1 MAVQDLPP
9 QVLEVKSRGHPPK
22 TLVGDCIS
30 MPENTKHSWAEEITD
45 DVDDDDAQRQSA
57 VKPRQAAPR
66 PTLSVLDA
74 VALIVGVVVGAG
86 IFKTP
91 ALVAAHAGG
100 PGLFLLAWLVG
111 GVISLIGALCYAELA
126 TAYPHTGGDY
136 HYLRRA
142 FGHDMAF
149 LFAWARMMVLQT
161 GSIAMLS
168 FVFGDYALQLL
179 PIGQGGAALYA
190 ALAIALVTTLNL
202 LGVQQ
207 GKSAQ
212 KVLTTAKVLGVLSI
226 VVAGL
231 LVAPAA
237 PAGAADA
244 PPRTAFGLA
253 MIFVLL
259 TYGGW
264 NEAAYMSGEVR
275 HAQRNMLWSL
285 LWAISLI
292 AAIFILANLAYLKG
306 LGLTA
311 MSGSDVVAADVMR
324 RVAGPGGATFV
335 SALIAIAA
343 LGSMNATTFTGAR
356 SMYALGQDYQPLGFL
371 GRWRGGRN
379 TPANALLVQ
388 GSIAL
393 LLVLLGA
400 WARDGFV
407 TMVEYT
413 APVFWFFFLLVGLS
427 LFVLRTQE
435 PERPRPFRVPL
446 YPVTPLIF
454 CVTCVYMLHS
464 SLAYTGPG
472 AVVGVGVLLAGVP
485 LLFLA
490 RPHHR

>member
-1 MAVQDLPP
+1 VPEFTSL
-9 QVLEVKSRGHPPK
+9 GHPRK
-22 TLVGDCIS
+22 TLVGGYRS
-30 MPENTKHSWAEEITD
+30 MPENSRHPWAGEIVE
-45 DVDDDDAQRQSA
+45 DVDADDAQRQST
-57 VKPRQAAPR
+57 VKTRQAAPR
-66 PTLSVLDA
+66 PMLSVLDA

-100 PGLFLLAWLVG
+100 TGLFLLAWIVG

-142 FGHDMAF
+142 FGQDMAF

-161 GSIAMLS
+161 GSIAMLG
-168 FVFGDYALQLL
+168 FVFGDYVVQLL

-190 ALAIALVTTLNL
+190 ALAIALVTMLNL
-202 LGVQQ
+202 LGVKQ

-212 KVLTTAKVLGVLSI
+212 KVLTAAKVLGVLSI

-231 LVAPAA
+231 LVASPAA
-237 PAGAADA
+237 PDPVAHE
-244 PPRTAFGLA
+244 PPRVAFGLA

-264 NEAAYMSGEVR
+264 NEAAYMSAEVR
-275 HAQRNMLWSL
+275 GARRNMLWSL

-292 AAIFILANLAYLKG
+292 ATIFILANLAYLKG

-311 MSGSDVVAADVMR
+311 MSESDVVAADVMR
-324 RVAGPGGATFV
+324 RVAGQGGATFV

-356 SMYALGQDYQPLGFL
+356 SMYALGQDYRPLSFL

-379 TPANALLVQ
+379 TPANALLMQ

-490 RPHHR
+490 RPHHG

>member
-1 MAVQDLPP
+1 M
-9 QVLEVKSRGHPPK
+9 
-22 TLVGDCIS
+22 LVGGYGS
-30 MPENTKHSWAEEITD
+30 MPENSRHPWAGEIVEN
-45 DVDDDDAQRQSA
+45 VDDEDAQRQSA
-57 VKPRQAAPR
+57 VKTRQAAPR
-66 PTLSVLDA
+66 PVLSVVDA
-74 VALIVGVVVGAG
+74 VALIAGVVVGAG

-91 ALVAAHAGG
+91 AIVAMHAGG
-100 PGLFLLAWLVG
+100 TDLFLLAWLVG

-126 TAYPHTGGDY
+126 TAYPNTGGDY

-161 GSIAMLS
+161 GSIAMLG

-190 ALAIALVTTLNL
+190 ALAITFVTMLNL
-202 LGVQQ
+202 LGVEQ

-212 KVLTTAKVLGVLSI
+212 KVLTAAKILGVLSI

-231 LVAPAA
+231 IL
-237 PAGAADA
+237 A
-244 PPRTAFGLA
+244 PPPAPELAANEPPRVAFGLA

-275 HAQRNMLWSL
+275 NAQRNMVLSL
-285 LWAISLI
+285 LWGILLI
-292 AAIFILANLAYLKG
+292 VTIFILANLAYLKG

-324 RVAGPGGATFV
+324 RVAGQGGATFV
-335 SALIAIAA
+335 SILIAIAA

-356 SMYALGQDYQPLGFL
+356 SIYALGQDYRPLSFL
-371 GRWRGGRN
+371 GRWQGGRN

-427 LFVLRTQE
+427 VFVLRTQE
-435 PERPRPFRVPL
+435 PERLRPFHVPL

-472 AVVGVGVLLAGVP
+472 AIVGVGVLLAGVP
-485 LLFLA
+485 LLFVA
-490 RPHHR
+490 RPYHR

>member
-1 MAVQDLPP
+1 
-9 QVLEVKSRGHPPK
+9 
-22 TLVGDCIS
+22 

-91 ALVAAHAGG
+91 ALVAAQAGSAD
-100 PGLFLLAWLVG
+100 LFLLAWLLG

-136 HYLRRA
+136 HYIRRA
-142 FGHDMAF
+142 FGQDMAF

-161 GSIAMLS
+161 GSIAMLG
-168 FVFGDYALQLL
+168 FVFGDYAAQLL
-179 PIGQGGAALYA
+179 PIGQGGAPFYA
-190 ALAIALVTTLNL
+190 ALAIALITMLNL
-202 LGVQQ
+202 FGVQQ

-231 LVAPAA
+231 IVAAPPAA
-237 PAGAADA
+237 DVGTDA
-244 PPRTAFGLA
+244 PPQAAFGLA
-253 MIFVLL
+253 MVFVLL

-264 NEAAYMSGEVR
+264 NEAAYISGEVR
-275 HAQRNMLWSL
+275 NVRRNMVRSILWGM
-285 LWAISLI
+285 SLI
-292 AAIFILANLAYLKG
+292 VSILILANLAYLKG

-324 RVAGPGGATFV
+324 RVAGEEGAVFV

-356 SMYALGQDYQPLGFL
+356 SIYALGQDYRLLSFL
-371 GRWRGGRN
+371 GRWRAGGN
-379 TPANALLVQ
+379 TPANALLMQ

-400 WARDGFV
+400 WARNGFV

-435 PERPRPFRVPL
+435 PGRPRPFRVPL
-446 YPVTPLIF
+446 YPLTPLIF

-472 AVVGVGVLLAGVP
+472 AVVGVGVLLVGVP
-485 LLFLA
+485 LLSLA
-490 RPHHR
+490 RSRDR

>member
-1 MAVQDLPP
+1 
-9 QVLEVKSRGHPPK
+9 
-22 TLVGDCIS
+22 
-30 MPENTKHSWAEEITD
+30 MPENSEHPWAGEIVNHV
-45 DVDDDDAQRQSA
+45 DVEDAQHQSA
-57 VKPRQAAPR
+57 AKTRLAAPR
-66 PTLSVLDA
+66 PVLSVVDA

-91 ALVAAHAGG
+91 ALVAMHAGG
-100 PGLFLLAWLVG
+100 ADLFLLAWLMG
-111 GVISLIGALCYAELA
+111 GVISLIGAFCYAELA
-126 TAYPHTGGDY
+126 TAYPHSGGDY

-142 FGHDMAF
+142 FGQDVAF

-161 GSIAMLS
+161 GSIAMLA
-168 FVFGDYALQLL
+168 FVFGDYVSQLL

-190 ALAIALVTTLNL
+190 ALAVTLITMLNL
-202 LGVQQ
+202 LGVEQ

-212 KVLTTAKVLGVLSI
+212 KVLTAAKILGVLSI
-226 VVAGL
+226 VVVGL
-231 LVAPAA
+231 II
-237 PAGAADA
+237 A
-244 PPRTAFGLA
+244 PPPTHDVAAGEPPRVAFGLA

-275 HAQRNMLWSL
+275 DVQRNMVWSL
-285 LWAISLI
+285 LSAIALI
-292 AAIFILANLAYLKG
+292 ATIFLLANLAYLKG

-311 MSGSDVVAADVMR
+311 MRGSDVVAADLMR
-324 RVAGPGGATFV
+324 RVAGQGGATFV
-335 SALIAIAA
+335 SILIAIAA

-356 SMYALGQDYQPLGFL
+356 SIYALGQDYRPLSFL

-379 TPANALLVQ
+379 TPANALLMQ
-388 GSIAL
+388 GSIVL

-454 CVTCVYMLHS
+454 SITCVYMLHS

-490 RPHHR
+490 HQHHR

>member
-1 MAVQDLPP
+1 M
-9 QVLEVKSRGHPPK
+9 
-22 TLVGDCIS
+22 
-30 MPENTKHSWAEEITD
+30 
-45 DVDDDDAQRQSA
+45 
-57 VKPRQAAPR
+57 
-66 PTLSVLDA
+66 LSVPDA

-100 PGLFLLAWLVG
+100 AGLFLLAWLLG

-142 FGHDMAF
+142 FGQDMAF

-161 GSIAMLS
+161 GSIAMLG
-168 FVFGDYALQLL
+168 FVFGDYGSQLL
-179 PIGQGGAALYA
+179 PIGTHGAPLYA
-190 ALAIALVTTLNL
+190 ALAIGLVTMLNL
-202 LGVQQ
+202 FGVKQ

-212 KVLTTAKVLGVLSI
+212 KLLTTAKVLGVLSI

-231 LVAPAA
+231 MVVDLPAPDMAT
-237 PAGAADA
+237 DA
-244 PPRTAFGLA
+244 PPRAAFGLA

-264 NEAAYMSGEVR
+264 NEAAYISGEVHDAR
-275 HAQRNMLWSL
+275 RNMVWSL
-285 LWAISLI
+285 LWGILLI
-292 AAIFILANLAYLKG
+292 AIILMLANLAYLKG
-306 LGLTA
+306 IGLTA
-311 MSGSDVVAADVMR
+311 MSGSEVVAADIMR
-324 RVAGPGGATFV
+324 RIAGEGGATFV

-343 LGSMNATTFTGAR
+343 LGSMNATAFTGAR
-356 SMYALGQDYQPLGFL
+356 SIYALGQDYRPLRFL
-371 GRWRGGRN
+371 GRWRAGGD
-379 TPANALLVQ
+379 TPANALLMQ
-388 GSIAL
+388 GSLAL
-393 LLVLLGA
+393 LLVLMGA
-400 WARDGFV
+400 WVRDGFV

-435 PERPRPFRVPL
+435 PDRPRPFRVPL
-446 YPVTPLIF
+446 YPLTPLIF
-454 CVTCVYMLHS
+454 CITCVYMLHS

-472 AVVGVGVLLAGVP
+472 AVLGVGVLLVGVP

-490 RPHHR
+490 RSRSP

>member
-1 MAVQDLPP
+1 
-9 QVLEVKSRGHPPK
+9 
-22 TLVGDCIS
+22 
-30 MPENTKHSWAEEITD
+30 MPENSGHHWAGEIVEH
-45 DVDDDDAQRQSA
+45 VDDADTQLQNA
-57 VKPRQAAPR
+57 VKTRLAAPR
-66 PTLSVLDA
+66 PVLSVVDA
-74 VALIVGVVVGAG
+74 VALIVGVVVGVG

-91 ALVAAHAGG
+91 AIVASHAGG
-100 PGLFLLAWLVG
+100 TDLFLLTWLVG

-126 TAYPHTGGDY
+126 TAYPNTGGDY

-161 GSIAMLS
+161 GSIAMLG

-179 PIGQGGAALYA
+179 PIGQNGAALYA
-190 ALAIALVTTLNL
+190 ALAVALVTMLNL
-202 LGVQQ
+202 LGVEQ

-212 KVLTTAKVLGVLSI
+212 KVLTAAKILGVLSI
-226 VVAGL
+226 VVTGL
-231 LVAPAA
+231 IIAPPPAA
-237 PAGAADA
+237 DLAANE
-244 PPRTAFGLA
+244 PPRVAFGLA

-275 HAQRNMLWSL
+275 NARRNMIWSL
-285 LWAISLI
+285 LWSISLI
-292 AAIFILANLAYLKG
+292 AIIFILANLAYLKG

-311 MSGSDVVAADVMR
+311 MSESDVVAADVMR
-324 RVAGPGGATFV
+324 RVAGQGGATFV
-335 SALIAIAA
+335 SVLIAIAA

-356 SMYALGQDYQPLGFL
+356 SIYALGQDYRPLRFL
-371 GRWRGGRN
+371 GRWQGGRN
-379 TPANALLVQ
+379 TPANALLMQ

-427 LFVLRTQE
+427 VFVLRTQE
-435 PERPRPFRVPL
+435 PERSRPFRVPL

-454 CVTCVYMLHS
+454 CITCVYMLHS

-485 LLFLA
+485 LLSVA
-490 RPHHR
+490 HRHHQ

>member
-1 MAVQDLPP
+1 
-9 QVLEVKSRGHPPK
+9 
-22 TLVGDCIS
+22 
-30 MPENTKHSWAEEITD
+30 MPENSGHQWAGEIVEH
-45 DVDDDDAQRQSA
+45 VDDESSQLQNA
-57 VKPRQAAPR
+57 VTTRLAAPR
-66 PTLSVLDA
+66 PVLSVVDA
-74 VALIVGVVVGAG
+74 VALIMGVVVGVG

-91 ALVAAHAGG
+91 AVVATHAGSA
-100 PGLFLLAWLVG
+100 GLFLLAWLVG

-126 TAYPHTGGDY
+126 TTYPNTGGDY

-161 GSIAMLS
+161 GSIAMLG
-168 FVFGDYALQLL
+168 FVFGDYASQLL
-179 PIGQGGAALYA
+179 PIGQGEAALYA
-190 ALAIALVTTLNL
+190 ALAITFVTTLNL
-202 LGVQQ
+202 LGVEQ

-212 KVLTTAKVLGVLSI
+212 KVLTAAKILGVLSI
-226 VVAGL
+226 VIAGL
-231 LVAPAA
+231 IVAPPPA
-237 PAGAADA
+237 PDLASNG
-244 PPRTAFGLA
+244 PPGVAFGLA

-275 HAQRNMLWSL
+275 DARRNMVWSL
-285 LWAISLI
+285 LWGIALI
-292 AAIFILANLAYLKG
+292 ATIFILANLAYLKG

-311 MSGSDVVAADVMR
+311 MSVSDVVAADVMR
-324 RVAGPGGATFV
+324 RVAGQGGATFV
-335 SALIAIAA
+335 SILIAIAA

-356 SMYALGQDYQPLGFL
+356 AIYALGQDYRPLSFL
-371 GRWRGGRN
+371 GHWRGGRN
-379 TPANALLVQ
+379 TPANAFLLQ
-388 GSIAL
+388 GSLAL

-454 CVTCVYMLHS
+454 CITCVYMLHS

>member
-1 MAVQDLPP
+1 M
-9 QVLEVKSRGHPPK
+9 
-22 TLVGDCIS
+22 
-30 MPENTKHSWAEEITD
+30 
-45 DVDDDDAQRQSA
+45 
-57 VKPRQAAPR
+57 
-66 PTLSVLDA
+66 LSVLDA

-111 GVISLIGALCYAELA
+111 GVISLIGALCYAEL
-126 TAYPHTGGDY
+126 TTTYPHPGGDY
-136 HYLRRA
+136 HYVRRA
-142 FGHDMAF
+142 FGQDMAF

-161 GSIAMLS
+161 GSIAMLG
-168 FVFGDYALQLL
+168 FVFGDYASQLL
-179 PIGQGGAALYA
+179 PLGQGGGPLYA
-190 ALAIALVTTLNL
+190 ALAIALVTMLNL
-202 LGVQQ
+202 FGVQQ

-231 LVAPAA
+231 ILAA
-237 PAGAADA
+237 PPTPDVAADV
-244 PPRTAFGLA
+244 PPRATFGLA

-264 NEAAYMSGEVR
+264 NEAAYISGEVR
-275 HAQRNMLWSL
+275 NARRNMVCSL
-285 LWAISLI
+285 LWGISLI
-292 AAIFILANLAYLKG
+292 ATILILANLAYLKG

-311 MSGSDVVAADVMR
+311 MSGSEVVAADVMR
-324 RVAGPGGATFV
+324 RIAGEGGATFV
-335 SALIAIAA
+335 SVLIAIAA

-356 SMYALGQDYQPLGFL
+356 SIYALGQDYRPLGFL
-371 GRWRGGRN
+371 GRWRDGGN
-379 TPANALLVQ
+379 TPANALLMQ
-388 GSIAL
+388 GSLAL

-400 WARDGFV
+400 WARGGFV

-413 APVFWFFFLLVGLS
+413 APVFWFFLLLAALS

-446 YPVTPLIF
+446 YPLPPLIF
-454 CVTCVYMLHS
+454 CITCVYMLHS

-490 RPHHR
+490 RRHYR

>member
-1 MAVQDLPP
+1 M
-9 QVLEVKSRGHPPK
+9 
-22 TLVGDCIS
+22 LVGGYGS
-30 MPENTKHSWAEEITD
+30 MPENSRHPWAGEIVEN
-45 DVDDDDAQRQSA
+45 VDDEDAQRQSA
-57 VKPRQAAPR
+57 VKTRQAAPR
-66 PTLSVLDA
+66 PVLSVVDA
-74 VALIVGVVVGAG
+74 VALIAGVVVGAG

-91 ALVAAHAGG
+91 AIVAIHAGG
-100 PGLFLLAWLVG
+100 TDLFLLAWLIG

-126 TAYPHTGGDY
+126 TAYPNTGGDY

-161 GSIAMLS
+161 GSIAMLG

-190 ALAIALVTTLNL
+190 ALAITFVTMLNL
-202 LGVQQ
+202 LGVEQ

-212 KVLTTAKVLGVLSI
+212 KVLTAAKILGVLSI

-231 LVAPAA
+231 IVAPPPAPDLAA
-237 PAGAADA
+237 NE
-244 PPRTAFGLA
+244 PPRVAFGLA

-275 HAQRNMLWSL
+275 DARRNMVWSL
-285 LWAISLI
+285 LWGILLI
-292 AAIFILANLAYLKG
+292 TTIFILANLAYLKG

-324 RVAGPGGATFV
+324 RVAGQGGATFV
-335 SALIAIAA
+335 SSLIAIAA

-356 SMYALGQDYQPLGFL
+356 SMYALGQDYRPLSFL
-371 GRWRGGRN
+371 GRWQGGRN

-388 GSIAL
+388 GSLAL

-427 LFVLRTQE
+427 VFVLRTQE
-435 PERPRPFRVPL
+435 PERLRPFRVPL

-485 LLFLA
+485 LLFVA
-490 RPHHR
+490 RPYHQ

>member
-1 MAVQDLPP
+1 ML
-9 QVLEVKSRGHPPK
+9 
-22 TLVGDCIS
+22 
-30 MPENTKHSWAEEITD
+30 ENTRHSWAEEIAD
-45 DVDDDDAQRQSA
+45 EVDDAQRQSA
-57 VKPRQAAPR
+57 VKTRQAGPR
-66 PTLSVLDA
+66 PMLTVLDA
-74 VALIVGVVVGAG
+74 VALIVGVVIGAG

-100 PGLFLLAWLVG
+100 SGMFLLAWLLG

-142 FGHDMAF
+142 FGQDMAF

-161 GSIAMLS
+161 GSIAMLG
-168 FVFGDYALQLL
+168 FVFGDYASQLL
-179 PIGQGGAALYA
+179 PLGQGGAPLYT
-190 ALAIALVTTLNL
+190 ALAIALVTMLNL
-202 LGVQQ
+202 FGVQP

-212 KVLTTAKVLGVLSI
+212 KVLTTVKVLGVLSI
-226 VVAGL
+226 VVVGL
-231 LVAPAA
+231 IVAA
-237 PAGAADA
+237 PPAPDGAAEA
-244 PPRTAFGLA
+244 PPRAAFGLA
-253 MIFVLL
+253 MVFVLL

-264 NEAAYMSGEVR
+264 NEAAYISGEMR
-275 HAQRNMLWSL
+275 NARRNMVWSL
-285 LWAISLI
+285 FWGIGLI
-292 AAIFILANLAYLKG
+292 ATILIFANLAYLNG

-324 RVAGPGGATFV
+324 RVAGERGATFV

-343 LGSMNATTFTGAR
+343 LGSMNATVFTGAR
-356 SMYALGQDYQPLGFL
+356 SIYALGQDYRPLSFL
-371 GRWRGGRN
+371 GRWRAGGN
-379 TPANALLVQ
+379 TPANALLMQ

-446 YPVTPLIF
+446 YPLTPLIF

-472 AVVGVGVLLAGVP
+472 AAVGVGVLLAGVP

-490 RPHHR
+490 RSRYQ

>member
-1 MAVQDLPP
+1 
-9 QVLEVKSRGHPPK
+9 
-22 TLVGDCIS
+22 
-30 MPENTKHSWAEEITD
+30 MPENSGHHWAGEIVEN
-45 DVDDDDAQRQSA
+45 VDDEDAQLQNA
-57 VKPRQAAPR
+57 VKTHLAAPR
-66 PTLSVLDA
+66 PVLSVVDA
-74 VALIVGVVVGAG
+74 VALIIGVVVGVG

-91 ALVAAHAGG
+91 AIVASHAGG
-100 PGLFLLAWLVG
+100 TELFLLAWLVG

-126 TAYPHTGGDY
+126 TAYPNTGGDY

-161 GSIAMLS
+161 GSIAMLG

-179 PIGQGGAALYA
+179 PIGQSGAALYA
-190 ALAIALVTTLNL
+190 ALAVTLVTMLNL
-202 LGVQQ
+202 LGVEQ

-212 KVLTTAKVLGVLSI
+212 KVLTAAKILGVLSI

-231 LVAPAA
+231 IIAPPPAA
-237 PAGAADA
+237 DLAANE
-244 PPRTAFGLA
+244 PPRVAFGLA

-275 HAQRNMLWSL
+275 DARRNMVWSL
-285 LWAISLI
+285 LWSISLI
-292 AAIFILANLAYLKG
+292 AIIFILANLAYLKG

-311 MSGSDVVAADVMR
+311 MSGSDVVAADIMR
-324 RVAGPGGATFV
+324 RVAGQGGATFV
-335 SALIAIAA
+335 SVLIAIAA

-356 SMYALGQDYQPLGFL
+356 SIYALGQDYHPLSFL
-371 GRWRGGRN
+371 GRWQGGRN
-379 TPANALLVQ
+379 TPANALLMQ

-435 PERPRPFRVPL
+435 PERSRPFRVPL

-454 CVTCVYMLHS
+454 CITCVYMLHS

-485 LLFLA
+485 LLSVA
-490 RPHHR
+490 HRHHQ

>member
-1 MAVQDLPP
+1 
-9 QVLEVKSRGHPPK
+9 
-22 TLVGDCIS
+22 
-30 MPENTKHSWAEEITD
+30 MPENRRYPWAGET
-45 DVDDDDAQRQSA
+45 VDAVDEGDAQYQSA
-57 VKPRQAAPR
+57 VQTRQAAPR
-66 PTLSVLDA
+66 PMLSVLDA

-91 ALVAAHAGG
+91 AVVAAHAGG

-126 TAYPHTGGDY
+126 TSYPHTGGDY

-142 FGHDMAF
+142 FGQDMAF

-161 GSIAMLS
+161 GSIAMLG
-168 FVFGDYALQLL
+168 FVFGDYASQLL
-179 PIGQGGAALYA
+179 PLGQGGVPLYA
-190 ALAIALVTTLNL
+190 ALAIALVTMLNL
-202 LGVQQ
+202 FGVRQ

-231 LVAPAA
+231 ILAVPAA
-237 PAGAADA
+237 PNVSTDTLQR
-244 PPRTAFGLA
+244 PAFGLA

-264 NEAAYMSGEVR
+264 NEAAYISGEVR
-275 HAQRNMLWSL
+275 NAQRNMVRSL
-285 LWAISLI
+285 LWGISLI
-292 AAIFILANLAYLKG
+292 ATILILANLAYLKG
-306 LGLTA
+306 MGLTA
-311 MSGSDVVAADVMR
+311 MSGSEVVAADVMR
-324 RVAGPGGATFV
+324 RVAGEGGATFV

-356 SMYALGQDYQPLGFL
+356 SMYALGRDVHLLSFL
-371 GRWRGGRN
+371 GRWRVGGN
-379 TPANALLVQ
+379 TPANALLIQ
-388 GSIAL
+388 GSLAL

-413 APVFWFFFLLVGLS
+413 APVFWFFFLLAGLS

-446 YPVTPLIF
+446 YPLTPLIF

-485 LLFLA
+485 VLFLA
-490 RPHHR
+490 RPRYR

>member
-1 MAVQDLPP
+1 
-9 QVLEVKSRGHPPK
+9 
-22 TLVGDCIS
+22 
-30 MPENTKHSWAEEITD
+30 MPENSGHPWAGEIVEHVDEE
-45 DVDDDDAQRQSA
+45 DVQRQRA
-57 VKPRQAAPR
+57 VKLRQAAPR
-66 PTLSVLDA
+66 PVLSVVDA
-74 VALIVGVVVGAG
+74 VALIIGVVVGAG

-91 ALVAAHAGG
+91 AVVAAHAGG
-100 PGLFLLAWLVG
+100 ADLFLLAWLVG

-126 TAYPHTGGDY
+126 TAYPNTGGDY
-136 HYLRRA
+136 HYLRCA

-161 GSIAMLS
+161 GSIAMLG

-179 PIGQGGAALYA
+179 PIGHGGAALYA
-190 ALAIALVTTLNL
+190 ALAITCVTLLNL
-202 LGVQQ
+202 LGVEQ
-207 GKSAQ
+207 GKAAQ
-212 KVLTTAKVLGVLSI
+212 KVLTAAKILGVLSI

-231 LVAPAA
+231 LVAPPPPPDLAA
-237 PAGAADA
+237 NE
-244 PPRTAFGLA
+244 PPRVAFGLA

-264 NEAAYMSGEVR
+264 NEAAYVSGEVR
-275 HAQRNMLWSL
+275 NARRNMVWSL
-285 LWAISLI
+285 LWAIALI
-292 AAIFILANLAYLKG
+292 ATIFILANLAYLKG

-335 SALIAIAA
+335 SLLIAIAA

-356 SMYALGQDYQPLGFL
+356 AIYALGQDYRPLSFL

-379 TPANALLVQ
+379 TPANALLLQ
-388 GSIAL
+388 GSLAL

-454 CVTCVYMLHS
+454 CLTCVYMLHS

>member
-1 MAVQDLPP
+1 
-9 QVLEVKSRGHPPK
+9 
-22 TLVGDCIS
+22 
-30 MPENTKHSWAEEITD
+30 MPENSGHPWAGEIVEHVDEE
-45 DVDDDDAQRQSA
+45 DVQRRRA
-57 VKPRQAAPR
+57 VEIRQAAPR
-66 PTLSVLDA
+66 PVLSVLDA

-91 ALVAAHAGG
+91 AIVAAHAGG
-100 PGLFLLAWLVG
+100 AERFLLAWLVG

-126 TAYPHTGGDY
+126 TAYPNTGGDY

-161 GSIAMLS
+161 GSIAMLG

-179 PIGQGGAALYA
+179 PLGQGGAAIYA
-190 ALAIALVTTLNL
+190 ALAITLVTVLNL
-202 LGVQQ
+202 LGVEQ

-212 KVLTTAKVLGVLSI
+212 KVLTAAKILGVLSI

-231 LVAPAA
+231 IVAP
-237 PAGAADA
+237 
-244 PPRTAFGLA
+244 PPRPDLAANEPPRVAFGLA

-275 HAQRNMLWSL
+275 NPRRNMVWSL
-285 LWAISLI
+285 LWGISLI
-292 AAIFILANLAYLKG
+292 ATIFILANLAYLKG

-311 MSGSDVVAADVMR
+311 MSGSEVVAADVMR

-335 SALIAIAA
+335 SMLIAIAA

-356 SMYALGQDYQPLGFL
+356 SIYALGQDYRPLSFL
-371 GRWRGGRN
+371 GRWRGGGS
-379 TPANALLVQ
+379 TPANALLMQ
-388 GSIAL
+388 GSLAL

-454 CVTCVYMLHS
+454 CITCVYMLHS

-472 AVVGVGVLLAGVP
+472 AVVGVAVLLAGVP

>member
-1 MAVQDLPP
+1 
-9 QVLEVKSRGHPPK
+9 
-22 TLVGDCIS
+22 
-30 MPENTKHSWAEEITD
+30 MPENSRHPWAGEIVEN
-45 DVDDDDAQRQSA
+45 VDDEDAQRQSA
-57 VKPRQAAPR
+57 VKARQAAPR
-66 PTLSVLDA
+66 PVLSVVDA
-74 VALIVGVVVGAG
+74 VALIAGVVVGAG

-91 ALVAAHAGG
+91 AIVAIHAGG
-100 PGLFLLAWLVG
+100 TDLFLLAWLVG
-111 GVISLIGALCYAELA
+111 GAISLIGALCYAELA
-126 TAYPHTGGDY
+126 TAYPNTGGDY

-161 GSIAMLS
+161 GSIAMLG

-179 PIGQGGAALYA
+179 PIEQGGAALYA
-190 ALAIALVTTLNL
+190 ALAITFVTMLNL
-202 LGVQQ
+202 LGVEQ

-212 KVLTTAKVLGVLSI
+212 KVLTTAKILGVLSI

-231 LVAPAA
+231 IL
-237 PAGAADA
+237 A
-244 PPRTAFGLA
+244 PPPAPELAVNEPPRVAFGLA

-275 HAQRNMLWSL
+275 DARRNMVWSL
-285 LWAISLI
+285 LWGILLI
-292 AAIFILANLAYLKG
+292 ATIFILANLAYLKG
-306 LGLTA
+306 LGLMA
-311 MSGSDVVAADVMR
+311 MRGSDVVAADVMR
-324 RVAGPGGATFV
+324 RVAGQGGATFV
-335 SALIAIAA
+335 SSLIAIAA

-356 SMYALGQDYQPLGFL
+356 SIYALGQDYRPLSFL
-371 GRWRGGRN
+371 GRWQGGRN

-427 LFVLRTQE
+427 IFVLRTQE
-435 PERPRPFRVPL
+435 PERLRPFHVPL

-485 LLFLA
+485 LLFVA
-490 RPHHR
+490 RPDNR

>member
-1 MAVQDLPP
+1 
-9 QVLEVKSRGHPPK
+9 
-22 TLVGDCIS
+22 
-30 MPENTKHSWAEEITD
+30 MPENRRYPWAGEIVD
-45 DVDDDDAQRQSA
+45 DVDDDDAQRQR
-57 VKPRQAAPR
+57 VVQTRQAAPR
-66 PTLSVLDA
+66 PMLSVLDA

-91 ALVAAHAGG
+91 AVVAAHAGG

-126 TAYPHTGGDY
+126 TSYPHTGGDY

-142 FGHDMAF
+142 FGQDMAF

-161 GSIAMLS
+161 GSIAMLG
-168 FVFGDYALQLL
+168 FVFGDYASQLL
-179 PIGQGGAALYA
+179 PLGQGGVPLYA
-190 ALAIALVTTLNL
+190 ALAIALVTMLNL
-202 LGVQQ
+202 FGVRQ

-231 LVAPAA
+231 ILAA
-237 PAGAADA
+237 PPAPEVATDA
-244 PPRTAFGLA
+244 PPRAAFGLA

-275 HAQRNMLWSL
+275 DARRNMVWSL
-285 LWAISLI
+285 LWGIALI
-292 AAIFILANLAYLKG
+292 ATIFMLANLAYLKG
-306 LGLTA
+306 LGLRG
-311 MSGSDVVAADVMR
+311 MSGSEVVAADVMR
-324 RVAGPGGATFV
+324 RVAGQGGVTFV
-335 SALIAIAA
+335 SILIAIAA

-356 SMYALGQDYQPLGFL
+356 SIYALGQDYRPLGFL
-371 GRWRGGRN
+371 GRWRDGGS
-379 TPANALLVQ
+379 TPANALLMQ

-413 APVFWFFFLLVGLS
+413 APVFWFFFLLAGLS

-472 AVVGVGVLLAGVP
+472 AAIGVGVLVAGVP

-490 RPHHR
+490 RARQR

>member
-1 MAVQDLPP
+1 ML
-9 QVLEVKSRGHPPK
+9 
-22 TLVGDCIS
+22 
-30 MPENTKHSWAEEITD
+30 ENTRHSWAEEIAD
-45 DVDDDDAQRQSA
+45 EVDDAQRQSA
-57 VKPRQAAPR
+57 VRTRQAAPR
-66 PTLSVLDA
+66 PMLTVPDA
-74 VALIVGVVVGAG
+74 VALIVGVVIGAG

-100 PGLFLLAWLVG
+100 AGLFLFAWILG

-126 TAYPHTGGDY
+126 TAYPHSGGDY

-142 FGHDMAF
+142 FGQDMAF

-161 GSIAMLS
+161 GSIAMLG
-168 FVFGDYALQLL
+168 FVFGDYASQLL
-179 PIGQGGAALYA
+179 PLGQGGASLYT
-190 ALAIALVTTLNL
+190 ALAIALVTMLNL
-202 LGVQQ
+202 FGVQP

-212 KVLTTAKVLGVLSI
+212 KVLTTVKILGVLSI
-226 VVAGL
+226 VVVGL
-231 LVAPAA
+231 IVAA
-237 PAGAADA
+237 PSAPDGAAEA
-244 PPRTAFGLA
+244 SPRAAFGLA
-253 MIFVLL
+253 MVFVLL

-264 NEAAYMSGEVR
+264 NEAAYISGEVR
-275 HAQRNMLWSL
+275 NARRNMVWSL
-285 LWAISLI
+285 FWGLALI
-292 AAIFILANLAYLKG
+292 AAILIFANLAYLKG

-324 RVAGPGGATFV
+324 RVAGERGATFV

-343 LGSMNATTFTGAR
+343 LGSMNATVFTGAR
-356 SMYALGQDYQPLGFL
+356 SIYALGQDYRTLSFL
-371 GRWRGGRN
+371 GRWRAGGN
-379 TPANALLVQ
+379 TPANALLMQ

-446 YPVTPLIF
+446 YPLTPLIF

-472 AVVGVGVLLAGVP
+472 AAVGVGVLLAGVP

-490 RPHHR
+490 RSRYQ

>member
-1 MAVQDLPP
+1 
-9 QVLEVKSRGHPPK
+9 
-22 TLVGDCIS
+22 
-30 MPENTKHSWAEEITD
+30 MPENNRHSRPGELVD

-57 VKPRQAAPR
+57 VKTRRPAPR
-66 PTLSVLDA
+66 PMLSVLDA

-126 TAYPHTGGDY
+126 TTYPHPGGDY

-142 FGHDMAF
+142 FGQDIAF

-161 GSIAMLS
+161 GSIAMLG
-168 FVFGDYALQLL
+168 FVFGDYASQLL
-179 PIGQGGAALYA
+179 PLGQGGVPLYA

-202 LGVQQ
+202 FGVQQ

-231 LVAPAA
+231 VVAA
-237 PAGAADA
+237 PPTPDAAA
-244 PPRTAFGLA
+244 NVPPRAAFGLA

-264 NEAAYMSGEVR
+264 NEAAYISGEVR
-275 HAQRNMLWSL
+275 NARRNMVWSL
-285 LWAISLI
+285 LWAIVLI
-292 AAIFILANLAYLKG
+292 AAILILANLAYLKG
-306 LGLTA
+306 IGLTA

-324 RVAGPGGATFV
+324 RVAGEGGATFV

-356 SMYALGQDYQPLGFL
+356 SIYALGQDYHPLGFL
-371 GRWRGGRN
+371 GRWRAGGN
-379 TPANALLVQ
+379 TPANALLMQ
-388 GSIAL
+388 GSLAL
-393 LLVLLGA
+393 LLVLLGV
-400 WARDGFV
+400 WARGGFV

-413 APVFWFFFLLVGLS
+413 APVFWFFLLLAGLS

-435 PERPRPFRVPL
+435 PERPRSFRVPL
-446 YPVTPLIF
+446 YPLTPLIF
-454 CVTCVYMLHS
+454 CITCVYMLHS

-490 RPHHR
+490 RRHYR

>member
-1 MAVQDLPP
+1 
-9 QVLEVKSRGHPPK
+9 
-22 TLVGDCIS
+22 
-30 MPENTKHSWAEEITD
+30 MPENSGHHWAGETVEH
-45 DVDDDDAQRQSA
+45 VDDEDSQLQNA
-57 VKPRQAAPR
+57 VKTRLAAPR
-66 PTLSVLDA
+66 PVLSVVDA
-74 VALIVGVVVGAG
+74 VALIIGVVVGVG

-91 ALVAAHAGG
+91 AVVATHAGG
-100 PGLFLLAWLVG
+100 ADLFLLAWIVG
-111 GVISLIGALCYAELA
+111 GVISLVGALCYAELA
-126 TAYPHTGGDY
+126 TTYPNTGGDY
-136 HYLRRA
+136 HYLRCA

-161 GSIAMLS
+161 GSIAMLG

-179 PIGQGGAALYA
+179 PIGHGGAALYA
-190 ALAIALVTTLNL
+190 ALAITFVTVLNF
-202 LGVQQ
+202 LGVEQ

-212 KVLTTAKVLGVLSI
+212 KVLTAAKILGVLSI
-226 VVAGL
+226 VIAGL
-231 LVAPAA
+231 IVAPPPAPDLAA
-237 PAGAADA
+237 TE
-244 PPRTAFGLA
+244 PPRAAFGLA

-275 HAQRNMLWSL
+275 DARRNMVWSL
-285 LWAISLI
+285 LWGISLI
-292 AAIFILANLAYLKG
+292 ATIFILANLAYLKG

-311 MSGSDVVAADVMR
+311 MSRSDVVAADVMR
-324 RVAGPGGATFV
+324 RVAGQGGATFV
-335 SALIAIAA
+335 SMLIAIAA

-356 SMYALGQDYQPLGFL
+356 SIYALGQDYRPLSFL
-371 GRWRGGRN
+371 GRWQGGRN
-379 TPANALLVQ
+379 TPANAFLMQ

-454 CVTCVYMLHS
+454 CITCVYMLHS

>member
-1 MAVQDLPP
+1 MRDN
-9 QVLEVKSRGHPPK
+9 SGHP
-22 TLVGDCIS
+22 
-30 MPENTKHSWAEEITD
+30 WAGEIGEQAED
-45 DVDDDDAQRQSA
+45 EHAQRQSA
-57 VKPRQAAPR
+57 VKTRQAAPR
-66 PTLSVLDA
+66 PVLSVVDA

-91 ALVAAHAGG
+91 ALVATQAGG
-100 PGLFLLAWLVG
+100 TALFLLAWLVG

-126 TAYPHTGGDY
+126 TAYPNTGGDY

-142 FGHDMAF
+142 FGHDVAF

-161 GSIAMLS
+161 GSIAMLG

-190 ALAIALVTTLNL
+190 ALAIAFVTMLNL
-202 LGVQQ
+202 LGVEQ
-207 GKSAQ
+207 GKTAQ
-212 KVLTTAKVLGVLSI
+212 KVLTAAKILGLLSI

-231 LVAPAA
+231 IIAPPL
-237 PAGAADA
+237 PAGAAA
-244 PPRTAFGLA
+244 AEPTRVAFGLA

-264 NEAAYMSGEVR
+264 NEAAYISGEVR
-275 HAQRNMLWSL
+275 DAQRNMVWSL
-285 LWAISLI
+285 LWGILLI
-292 AAIFILANLAYLKG
+292 ATIFILANLAYLKG
-306 LGLTA
+306 LGLSA
-311 MSGSDVVAADVMR
+311 MGGSDVVAADLMR
-324 RVAGPGGATFV
+324 RVAGQGGANFV
-335 SALIAIAA
+335 SILIAIAA
-343 LGSMNATTFTGAR
+343 LGSINATTFTGAR
-356 SMYALGQDYQPLGFL
+356 SIYALGQDYRPLSFL
-371 GRWRGGRN
+371 GNWRGSRN
-379 TPANALLVQ
+379 TPANALLMQ
-388 GSIAL
+388 GGIAL

-413 APVFWFFFLLVGLS
+413 APVFWFFFLLSGLS

-435 PERPRPFRVPL
+435 PQKPRPFRVPL

-472 AVVGVGVLLAGVP
+472 AIVGVGVLLAGVP
-485 LLFLA
+485 LLFAA

>member
-1 MAVQDLPP
+1 
-9 QVLEVKSRGHPPK
+9 
-22 TLVGDCIS
+22 
-30 MPENTKHSWAEEITD
+30 
-45 DVDDDDAQRQSA
+45 
-57 VKPRQAAPR
+57 
-66 PTLSVLDA
+66 
-74 VALIVGVVVGAG
+74 
-86 IFKTP
+86 
-91 ALVAAHAGG
+91 
-100 PGLFLLAWLVG
+100 
-111 GVISLIGALCYAELA
+111 
-126 TAYPHTGGDY
+126 
-136 HYLRRA
+136 
-142 FGHDMAF
+142 
-149 LFAWARMMVLQT
+149 
-161 GSIAMLS
+161 
-168 FVFGDYALQLL
+168 
-179 PIGQGGAALYA
+179 
-190 ALAIALVTTLNL
+190 
-202 LGVQQ
+202 
-207 GKSAQ
+207 
-212 KVLTTAKVLGVLSI
+212 VLTAAKILGVLSI

-231 LVAPAA
+231 LVAPPPPPDLAA
-237 PAGAADA
+237 NE
-244 PPRTAFGLA
+244 PPRVAFGLA

-264 NEAAYMSGEVR
+264 NEAAYVSGEVR
-275 HAQRNMLWSL
+275 NARRNMVWSL
-285 LWAISLI
+285 LWAIALI
-292 AAIFILANLAYLKG
+292 ATIFILANLAYLKG

-335 SALIAIAA
+335 SLLIAIAA

-356 SMYALGQDYQPLGFL
+356 AIYALGQDYRPLSFL

-379 TPANALLVQ
+379 TPANALLLQ
-388 GSIAL
+388 GSLAL

-454 CVTCVYMLHS
+454 CLTCVYMLHS